1 MSFCIHTGHFE
12 LVKRQENLCSMLCDL
27 SDACSFYSGDP
38 KAQPY
43 TLTQGKLLAMV
54 AVDVLCNPGLVDT
67 MKAQLQEALEKGEWW
82 RARTGCTVN

>member
-1 MSFCIHTGHFE
+1 MIYVFCTRDNVHDC
-12 LVKRQENLCSMLCDL
+12 V
-27 SDACSFYSGDP
+27 YSGDS

-67 MKAQLQEALEKGEWW
+67 MKAQLQEALEKGE
-82 RARTGCTVN
+82 